1 MESFVND
8 REALRAGGRTLHG
21 WLRLFGFTFAVS
33 ASSAFPMC
41 LYVFL
46 LDLAVGWRTA
56 VPPLTLASSLHAKR
70 QPRDPRTA
78 SPFTAPMPSL
88 PIQSCANQ
96 SPTTSGSL
104 G

>member
-21 WLRLFGFTFAVS
+21 WLRLFGFTFALS
-33 ASSAFPMC
+33 LSFAFPMP

-56 VPPLTLASSLHAKR
+56 VPP
-70 QPRDPRTA
+70 
-78 SPFTAPMPSL
+78 SP
-88 PIQSCANQ
+88 
-96 SPTTSGSL
+96 
-104 G
+104 